1 MPYKKEKKNHQFLA
15 LDESR
20 QQEHAKKTQKVKIK
34 KLFNYKLLNAIDIIT
49 STPGNKKKRLSL

>member
-20 QQEHAKKTQKVKIK
+20 QQEHAKKTQKVKNK

-49 STPGNKKKRLSL
+49 STLSNI